1 MLTSYVE
8 NKCKKICWL
17 VKKICERP
25 LTKMFKN
32 IELLVILKMFGKNT
46 ENVLYKYQKCSVKIK
61 NVW

>member
-46 ENVLYKYQKCSVKIK
+46 ENVL
-61 NVW
+61 

>member
-32 IELLVILKMFGKNT
+32 IELLVISKMFSNIKKCLVVLKMFGNI
-46 ENVLYKYQKCSVKIK
+46 ENVG
-61 NVW
+61 